1 MKKYKS
7 LVVSSLIAAVIL
19 SVPFAGFA
27 ESNNNKNENR
37 VRLEE
42 KNMLKSNNGYSNSFW
57 NRVSSMFRNGNN
69 INPTNL
75 SPIINGVTAPT
86 VLNVGEMGTWIVK
99 ASDLNNGTLS
109 YSVDWGDENKIFS
122 KSMIGLSQPLF
133 VQDATFTHSY
143 SKIGNYNVT
152 FTVSNEIGQKATSKI
167 SVHVVGQAKNT
178 PVISN
183 LLVNSIK
190 SNKAT
195 VNWTTN
201 VKSDTVVWVSK
212 ESPVNTLRLPDASRK
227 AYVSKHK
234 IELKKLEAGTKYY
247 IVVASTNNIGT
258 TKSSEIS
265 FMTPTLNGNY
275 NPVITSLKGPNAVN
289 VGETINVIVN
299 AYDPKNGTLAYT
311 ADWGDVNTILNSK
324 AATTENKV
332 YVQSATFS
340 HVYTIAGTY
349 TATFTVENSEG
360 KKDSSSMKVVVGPT
374 STDTTNPIISNIK
387 TLTGS
392 TTSTISWTTDEPS
405 TSEVFYSL
413 NTPVDVNAITTP
425 SVSSKY
431 LVKNHSLS
439 ISGLTSGTIYHF
451 VIKSADAKSD
461 TTISSESAF
470 ITNLGL

>member
-19 SVPFAGFA
+19 SAPYASFA
-27 ESNNNKNENR
+27 ENNNKNQNR
-37 VRLEE
+37 VKLEDR
-42 KNMLKSNNGYSNSFW
+42 NMLKSNNGYSNSFW

-69 INPTNL
+69 INPNNIY
-75 SPIINGVTAPT
+75 PVINGITAPT

-99 ASDLNNGTLS
+99 ASDPTNGALS

-122 KSMIGLSQPLF
+122 KSMFELSQPLF

-143 SKIGNYNVT
+143 SKIGKYNIT
-152 FTVSNEIGQKATSKI
+152 FTVSNESGQKTTSKV
-167 SVHVVGQAKNT
+167 SVHVVGQSKKT
-178 PVISN
+178 PIISN
-183 LLVNSIK
+183 LFINSIK
-190 SNKAT
+190 QHKAT

-201 VKSDTVVWVSK
+201 VKSDTVVWFSK
-212 ESPVNTLRLPDASRK
+212 ESPVDTSRLPDVSRK
-227 AYVSKHK
+227 AYVLKHK

-247 IVVASTNNIGT
+247 VVVGSTNSLGT
-258 TKSSEIS
+258 TKSAEIS
-265 FMTPTLNGNY
+265 FVTPTINDTDS
-275 NPVITSLKGPNAVN
+275 PVITKLNGPNNVN
-289 VGETINVIVN
+289 VGETATVVVS
-299 AYDPKNGTLAYT
+299 AYDHENGVLAYT
-311 ADWGDVNTILNSK
+311 ADWGDVNTILDSK
-324 AATTENKV
+324 TPTTEKQA
-332 YVQSATFS
+332 YVQNTTFS
-340 HVYTIAGTY
+340 HVYTTSGTY

-360 KKDSSSMKVVVGPT
+360 EKDSASMKIIVGPT
-374 STDTTNPIISNIK
+374 SIDITNPIISNIK

-392 TTSTISWTTDEPS
+392 TTSTISWITDEPS

-425 SVSSKY
+425 SVSNKS
-431 LVKNHSLS
+431 LVKNHSLN

-451 VIKSADAKSD
+451 VIKSADAKSN